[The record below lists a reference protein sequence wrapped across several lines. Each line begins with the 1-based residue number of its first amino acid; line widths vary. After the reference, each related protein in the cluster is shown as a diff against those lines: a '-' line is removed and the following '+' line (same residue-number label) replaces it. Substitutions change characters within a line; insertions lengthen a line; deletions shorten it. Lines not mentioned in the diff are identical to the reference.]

1 MINLEFIANEIQF
14 ARKAWN
20 VYFWSCCSDRS
31 GFEVEHEHQELFI
44 SNLYPAILVRVVES
58 ESTSQ
63 SLQIQRK
70 EIVMDSDNY
79 SILLSVILMCISE
92 YKSMD
97 IPLIVSYVLLIWNH
111 HLCIQSLS
119 QLIWNVC
126 TVNEQVWNYG
136 YSSEKGNFV
145 VCHWPGAPHS
155 TGWNR
160 QRPQCP
166 ALVCQTSWSV
176 FHRICLTVCNL
187 QKENWQNVHQIFTS

>member
-14 ARKAWN
+14 ARKAWI

-79 SILLSVILMCISE
+79 T
-92 YKSMD
+92 
-97 IPLIVSYVLLIWNH
+97 
-111 HLCIQSLS
+111 
-119 QLIWNVC
+119 C
-126 TVNEQVWNYG
+126 TVSSHQS
-136 YSSEKGNFV
+136 YSCV
-145 VCHWPGAPHS
+145 
-155 TGWNR
+155 
-160 QRPQCP
+160 
-166 ALVCQTSWSV
+166 LVNTNQWLSP
-176 FHRICLTVCNL
+176 
-187 QKENWQNVHQIFTS
+187 